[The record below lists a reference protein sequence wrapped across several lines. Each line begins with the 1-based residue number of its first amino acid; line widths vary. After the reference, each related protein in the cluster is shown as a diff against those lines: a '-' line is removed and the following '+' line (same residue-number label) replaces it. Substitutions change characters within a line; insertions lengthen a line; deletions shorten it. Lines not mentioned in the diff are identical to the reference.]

1 MGSPASRV
9 VANLC
14 MEIIEKSAITA
25 STIPTENLETLC
37 WWQFNFLIIKKHSTS
52 TFHDT
57 LNSIDPKISFAIET
71 ENNGQISFLETI
83 VTRKK
88 KTVLSPLMFLP
99 EVYSH
104 RQMLGLKFTPWE
116 EAHKI
121 SPWYKKLPNTTTAT
135 VAYPYERVLMRG
147 RGWVGRWGGATFDG

>member
-9 VANLC
+9 AANLC

-71 ENNGQISFLETI
+71 ENNGKISFLETL

-88 KTVLSPLMFLP
+88 KTVLSPLMFYRKSTHTDRCLDSN
-99 EVYSH
+99 SH
-104 RQMLGLKFTPWE
+104 HEKKHTKLVRDTKNCPTRQQQQ
-116 EAHKI
+116 
-121 SPWYKKLPNTTTAT
+121 SPILT
-135 VAYPYERVLMRG
+135 RG
-147 RGWVGRWGGATFDG
+147 SWWGGGGGWVGG